1 MDLVTRH
8 DVIEDVF
15 TLWPLGA
22 ARAAYSGH
30 AYRVLNYSRR
40 ILGSSREDE
49 MLAVASAFH
58 DIGIW
63 TDGTFDYLPPS
74 IVHAR
79 SFVEERLPHLPAD
92 TVHDIIANHHV
103 LRRIQDGASA
113 ATIESFRLADRVDV
127 SGGLLGAGLDAGFRR
142 EVTRAFPYSGF
153 HGVLLRTGLRWML
166 RHPLRPLPMLRLSPS
181 TTAVVPRPTT
191 RG

>member
-15 TLWPLGA
+15 ALWPLGA

-30 AYRVLNYSRR
+30 AYRVLNSARR
-40 ILGSSREDE
+40 ILGTTREDE
-49 MLAVASAFH
+49 LLAVASAFH

-79 SFVEERLPHLPAD
+79 AFVEERLPHLSSD
-92 TVHDIIANHHV
+92 TVRDIIANHHV
-103 LRRIQDGASA
+103 LRRIHAGTGAP
-113 ATIESFRLADRVDV
+113 TIECFRLADRVDV
-127 SGGLLGAGLDAGFRR
+127 SRGLLGAGLDAGFRR
-142 EVTRAFPYSGF
+142 EVTRAFPYAGF
-153 HGVLLRTGLRWML
+153 HAVLLRTALGWML

-181 TTAVVPRPTT
+181 SEASPRSTT

>member
-1 MDLVTRH
+1 MDIVTRH

-15 TLWPLGA
+15 ARWPLGA
-22 ARAAYSGH
+22 ARVAYSGH

-40 ILGSSREDE
+40 ILGTTREDE

-74 IVHAR
+74 ITHAR
-79 SFVEERLPHLPAD
+79 AFVEERLPHLSTE
-92 TVHDIIANHHV
+92 TVRDIIANHHV
-103 LRRIQDGASA
+103 LRRIREGASA
-113 ATIESFRLADRVDV
+113 STVESFRLADRVDV
-127 SGGLLGAGLDAGFRR
+127 SRGLLGAGLDAAFRR
-142 EVTRAFPYSGF
+142 EVTSAFPYAGF
-153 HGVLLRTGLRWML
+153 HGVLLRTALRWML

-181 TTAVVPRPTT
+181 SEASPRSTT